1 VAGASGDAGKT
12 TLALGLVGALRARG
26 IVVQP
31 FKKGPDFIDP
41 AWLSRAAGRATRN
54 LDARLCGDD
63 VVQSVFDRH
72 APSDGV
78 SVIEGNRGLFDG
90 GDAKGTHSTAA
101 LARLLDAPVLLVVNI
116 AKVTRTAAA
125 VVLGCKHLEPG
136 TPICGVVLNRV
147 AGARHQ
153 RVAKT
158 AIEESTGI
166 PVVGAIP
173 RLDEDTI
180 SSRHLGLLTPQE
192 HASADEAIATIERLI
207 RESVDLDAV
216 VSMARAASVR
226 QPGQLGSSAG
236 PSDRANGARPGEG
249 LTIGV
254 LQDAAFTFYYP
265 ENLEA
270 LEALGARVVAISPLR
285 DQRLPKVDALYV
297 GGGFPET
304 HAAQLASNVEL
315 LGAIRQR
322 VGEGLSVYAECGG
335 LMYMSRQLSMG
346 DRSYEMVGALPLE
359 MVMQERPAGHG
370 YVEAEV
376 VGSTPF
382 YSRSDLVSG
391 HEFHYSRIV
400 AGLSQVE
407 PVFRMKRGAGVDGHG
422 AEGLSLGRV
431 LGTYV
436 HVHALGTKAW
446 AHGMIQ
452 AARGARGAG
461 PA

>member
-12 TLALGLVGALRARG
+12 TLALGLVRALRSRG
-26 IVVQP
+26 LVVQP

-41 AWLSRAAGRATRN
+41 AWLSRAAGRSTRN
-54 LDARLCGDD
+54 LDARLCGDE
-63 VVQSVFDRH
+63 VVQAVFDRH

-101 LARLLDAPVLLVVNI
+101 LARLLDTPVLLVVNI
-116 AKVTRTAAA
+116 TKVTRTAAA

-136 TPICGVVLNRV
+136 IPLCGVVLNRV

-153 RVAKT
+153 RVAKA

-173 RLDEDTI
+173 RLGEDTI

-192 HASADEAIATIERLI
+192 HASADAAIATIEGLI
-207 RESVDLDAV
+207 RDSVDLDAV
-216 VSMARAASVR
+216 VSMARAA
-226 QPGQLGSSAG
+226 PPLAPSAG
-236 PSDRANGARPGEG
+236 ISEFAAAGSRPGEG

-285 DQRLPKVDALYV
+285 DKRLPVVDALYV

-304 HAAQLASNVEL
+304 HAAQLASNAEL

-322 VGEGLSVYAECGG
+322 VAEGLSVYAECGG
-335 LMYMSRQLSMG
+335 LMYMSRRLSMG